1 MEPVVVVVVLVAA
14 VMHAAWNTFVKIG
27 EDRVLTM
34 SMVLA
39 VGGLLGGLLIFPNAP
54 PAPESWKFIALSA
67 AIHTAYFCLLV
78 VSYRVGDL
86 SHAYPLARGSA
97 PLMVAV
103 GAALFADELLSPGEI
118 AGIAVISAG
127 ILSLLMSRR
136 YGLGAGWRS
145 IVYPLATGATIAG
158 YTVTDGLGVRASGSP
173 GGYIG
178 WLFVIEPLPFL
189 AVVALGWL
197 FVIEPLPFLAVVALT
212 RRRDFGSYIERYW
225 KPGVAGG
232 ALSFG
237 AYALVIWALGL
248 GAMAQVAALRE
259 TSVVI
264 AAVIGTRLLGESFG
278 YRRVVSAM
286 IVAAGVVLLRVAG

>member
-14 VMHAAWNTFVKIG
+14 VMHAAWNSFVKIG

-67 AIHTAYFCLLV
+67 AIHTAYFTLLV
-78 VSYRVGDL
+78 VSYRVADL

-103 GAALFADELLSPGEI
+103 GAALFAGELLSPGEI

-136 YGLGAGWRS
+136 YGLDAGWRS

-178 WLFVIEPLPFL
+178 WLFVTEPLPFL
-189 AVVALGWL
+189 AVVAL
-197 FVIEPLPFLAVVALT
+197 A
-212 RRRDFGSYIERYW
+212 RRRDIGPYVRRHW

-286 IVAAGVVLLRVAG
+286 VVVAGVVLLRIAD